1 LELKKSFINGS
12 DYRFILEDVTG
23 NSYEMPQSMSPEQV
37 KRMLDHLASGG
48 FVHTYE
54 KVSSWSKNE

>member
-1 LELKKSFINGS
+1 MKKSFRNGS

-23 NSYEMPQSMSPEQV
+23 NSHEMPPSMSPGQV
-37 KRMLDHLASGG
+37 KKMLDHLASGG

-54 KVSSWSKNE
+54 KVSSWSKDE